1 MQMKQLL
8 GLCPSRKGE
17 AWEEKWPINI
27 SQHLSQG
34 HCAFLLKV
42 VRILRRVLAQA
53 AITKYHRLSSLHN
66 RYLFLIVLE
75 AKSPRSNCWE
85 IQCLVSASFLPR
97 HTVRGVLKARILKCL
112 CHSLLQWT
120 TFCQNSPPW
129 PIHLGWP
136 YTAWL
141 IVSLS

>member
-1 MQMKQLL
+1 MQIKQLL

-34 HCAFLLKV
+34 HCAFLLEG

-75 AKSPRSNCWE
+75 AIKFKINVLLGATSGKGPLPSLQMAVFFLGPHMNKGLKEHSE
-85 IQCLVSASFLPR
+85 IRNKGTNSIHKDSALM
-97 HTVRGVLKARILKCL
+97 A
-112 CHSLLQWT
+112 
-120 TFCQNSPPW
+120 
-129 PIHLGWP
+129 
-136 YTAWL
+136 
-141 IVSLS
+141 